1 MPREETTSTFS
12 LFLNPDDGG
21 GSEEEGIPLVRFGC
35 TATSVLALVSCAGA
49 FLLAMLVCG
58 ECVRLEMKRNQINCM
73 HENCARCWSSARI
86 QFLQM
91 GVCVFKFKYRRS
103 RIKLLLMK
111 RERVFKISFA
121 SGKIIYFSFNEQL
134 SFTKTPERFSNE
146 FCSCFQTC
154 FTTWNWIKKSRQI
167 VSLLLSVST

>member
-73 HENCARCWSSARI
+73 HENCARC
-86 QFLQM
+86 
-91 GVCVFKFKYRRS
+91 
-103 RIKLLLMK
+103 
-111 RERVFKISFA
+111 
-121 SGKIIYFSFNEQL
+121 
-134 SFTKTPERFSNE
+134 
-146 FCSCFQTC
+146 
-154 FTTWNWIKKSRQI
+154 
-167 VSLLLSVST
+167 